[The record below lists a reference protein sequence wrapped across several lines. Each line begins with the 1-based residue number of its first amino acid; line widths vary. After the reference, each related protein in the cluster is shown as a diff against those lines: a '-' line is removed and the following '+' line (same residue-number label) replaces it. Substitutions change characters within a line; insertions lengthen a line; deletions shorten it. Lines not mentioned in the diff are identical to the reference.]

1 LNRAGRSVYYPI
13 PLKQQGAGESRDS
26 PAGSLCQG
34 QEKAGK
40 ALMIKVKSRGNE
52 TAEQMLRRFKKL
64 CEKEGL
70 IKDMKRVSYYEKPS
84 EKRRRRMRKSQSRQ
98 LKVGMEM

>member
-1 LNRAGRSVYYPI
+1 
-13 PLKQQGAGESRDS
+13 
-26 PAGSLCQG
+26 
-34 QEKAGK
+34 
-40 ALMIKVKSRGNE
+40 
-52 TAEQMLRRFKKL
+52 MLRRFKKL